1 MKKIP
6 FLIIVVFLELS
17 PLCAQLKLIKTYDI
31 NNSEVASVD
40 YIGNYYVQNNNEL
53 WMFNRFDTLF
63 RKFSIINLA
72 SVTNIDATNALKI
85 QVYYRE
91 LGKILYIDNN
101 ISDFSTAISL
111 NDLDLA
117 QSTLVCSSYDNGFWC
132 YLPGSMSLYRYDQ
145 YLKRV
150 VEIENISRF
159 FNLSSM
165 EPMFMKEYSNTLY
178 LFFPDYG
185 LLVFDIFGAY
195 VQTLPIYELQ
205 YPDIQ
210 SGELIHYKNDT
221 LYFQSLPYPV
231 FQRGDNKINVMVLP
245 HHDHLQ
251 SVRYSSGKVYIL
263 TKNKLFIYKL

>member
-1 MKKIP
+1 MRRSLVCCCIL
-6 FLIIVVFLELS
+6 FTGFSSLFG
-17 PLCAQLKLIKTYDI
+17 QLKLVKTHEI
-31 NNSEVASVD
+31 NNSQLTAVD
-40 YIGNYYVQNNNEL
+40 YIGNYYIQNNNEL

-63 RKFSIINLA
+63 RKFSIINL
-72 SVTNIDATNALKI
+72 SDVSSIDASNALKI
-85 QVYYRE
+85 QLYYKE

-111 NDLDLA
+111 NDMSLA

-132 YLPGSMSLYRYDQ
+132 YLPGTMSLYRYDQ

-150 VEIENISRF
+150 VDIESINRF
-159 FNLSSM
+159 MSLSVM

-195 VQTLPIYELQ
+195 VQTLPITQLQ

-210 SGELIHYKNDT
+210 SAELIHFKNDT
-221 LYFQSLPYPV
+221 LYFQSLP
-231 FQRGDNKINVMVLP
+231 DIAKTSSLALP
-245 HHDHLQ
+245 HHDGLQ
-251 SVRYSSGKVYIL
+251 SVRFSSGKVYML